1 MALFV
6 AQHQHPPGTCPA
18 AAASASGFL
27 LLDHVSAAT
36 AARYGVAI
44 QAEAVIDGEHRLILI
59 VEAASRD
66 HVARFMAFLG
76 RFGRVEVFPASYSEA
91 VVARGGCEELGAKEP
106 ITAPPSG

>member
-18 AAASASGFL
+18 AAASGFL
-27 LLDHVSAAT
+27 LLDHVSGAT

-44 QAEAVIDGEHRLILI
+44 QAEAVIDGEHRLILV

-76 RFGRVEVFPASYSEA
+76 RFGRVEVFPASCSEA
-91 VVARGGCEELGAKEP
+91 AVARGGCEELGAKEP